1 MEINGKTVPFTA
13 THYNNETGEFLR
25 IGRGEYAQCLINGRF
40 WVECA
45 TLRNHQLPLDNYM
58 PIGYKYRRIFKT
70 GLSRDLCNIRLM
82 WIGSSYRIR

>member
-1 MEINGKTVPFTA
+1 MVINGKTVPFTA
-13 THYNNETGEFLR
+13 THYNSETGEFLR
-25 IGRGEYAQCLINGRF
+25 VGKGEYAQCLVNGRF

-45 TLRNHQLPLDNYM
+45 TLRNRDLPKHGYK
-58 PIGYKYRRIFKT
+58 PVSYKYRRIFKT